1 MPHIVI
7 GMEYTGEVYEYNA
20 ERELA
25 ISVIVLAVK
34 DYVRSISGLG
44 IGKIRKTVRNQFE
57 MVRDEC
63 FSFLTGKTEIARHWF
78 HQSGLRFFS
87 ENELSNPSFA
97 NDFYKRLTGQ
107 VWDRTPAQPK
117 ARPLSPYRMAMEIIR
132 KNKKK
137 IAAVKPR
144 QRAGYILEL
153 SRSNGLKLSE
163 MTVMRAMK
171 VLE

>member
-1 MPHIVI
+1 
-7 GMEYTGEVYEYNA
+7 
-20 ERELA
+20 
-25 ISVIVLAVK
+25 
-34 DYVRSISGLG
+34 
-44 IGKIRKTVRNQFE
+44 

-78 HQSGLRFFS
+78 HQSGMRFFS
-87 ENELSNPSFA
+87 EKELSSPSFA
-97 NDFYKRLTGQ
+97 DDFYKRLTGQ

-117 ARPLSPYRMAMEIIR
+117 PKTRPLSPYRMAMEMIR

-144 QRAGYILEL
+144 QRAGFILEL
-153 SRSNGLKLSE
+153 SRSNGLKVSE
-163 MTVMRAMK
+163 MTVRRAMK